1 MANDRPTLTTAALHI
16 LVAIGPGERHGY
28 AIMGEVEQLTG
39 GALRLAPGTLYTT
52 IKRLLRAGLIEET
65 GERPDPHLDD
75 QRRRYYRL
83 TPGGRAIVATE
94 VRRLQAIVSSARPW
108 ALDGGDQ

>member
-1 MANDRPTLTTAALHI
+1 MPDDRRTLTTAALHI

-28 AIMGEVEQLTG
+28 AIMGEVEQLTN

-52 IKRLLRAGLIEET
+52 IKRLLGAGLIEET

-83 TPGGRAIVATE
+83 TPNGRAAVAAE
-94 VRRLQAIVSSARPW
+94 VRRLESLLSTALPW
-108 ALDGGDQ
+108 ALKTGDQ

>member
-1 MANDRPTLTTAALHI
+1 MPGDRPTLTTAALHI

-28 AIMGEVEQLTG
+28 AIMSEVEQLTN

-52 IKRLLRAGLIEET
+52 IKRLLSAGLLEET
-65 GERPDPHLDD
+65 GDRPDPHLDD

-83 TPGGRAIVATE
+83 TPGGRAMVASE
-94 VRRLQAIVSSARPW
+94 VRRLDAVVSSARPW
-108 ALDGGDQ
+108 AIDGGDH

>member
-1 MANDRPTLTTAALHI
+1 MPDIRPTLTTAGLHI

-28 AIMGEVEQLTG
+28 AIMAEVEQLTK

-52 IKRLLRAGLIEET
+52 IKRLLGAGLIEET

-83 TPGGRAIVATE
+83 TPNGRAVVAAE
-94 VRRLQAIVSSARPW
+94 VRRLDAVVSSARPW
-108 ALDGGDQ
+108 AFDGGDQ

>member
-1 MANDRPTLTTAALHI
+1 MPGDQPTLTTAALHI

-28 AIMGEVEQLTG
+28 AIMSEVEQLTN

-52 IKRLLRAGLIEET
+52 IKRLLNAGLIEET
-65 GERPDPHLDD
+65 GERPDAHLDD

-94 VRRLQAIVSSARPW
+94 VHRLEAIVSAARPW
-108 ALDGGDQ
+108 ALEAGDK